1 MSFDLAKEISYISK
15 DIKEDEK
22 QLKKL
27 NSVYD
32 QIPKNIIINNE
43 KNDQNSKNNLD
54 SLNNSFNIIEQI
66 DKIKE
71 SDNPKDKLHSLKT
84 LFTKTKISNPYLKQ
98 LITTSLISEKI
109 IKNIEE
115 ILLKI
120 NYPMFNGKILMT
132 IFDQLNID
140 NKEDIELL
148 SLYLE
153 IFAYISIDTYKEFD
167 NYGTINKLILKSK
180 ENMENK
186 FDYMEIISD
195 ILYKKILITIF
206 DSNTNK
212 NNNIINNENEMKGY
226 MKKLTNREKNIL
238 YIYEKLISYLNKSIS
253 NTMELFS
260 LIINKENENNK
271 NKLQINKIKAVKYIM
286 NSLFEKIILFL
297 TSDKT
302 PLDISNCSSLLIIL
316 LIQKTNEQANEF
328 MKNYQYDSFKNVSLY
343 DFIKYYINDNSTQ
356 LKNRQKEFND
366 NIIIKLKE
374 NIINQQDLNTYKTEE
389 LTDEITMI
397 IKDIFSI
404 YEIFRTYQI
413 LEDLLKPALNDILII
428 LSVKGDSL
436 EDNLFIGNLLYNYLT
451 ICSNEFN
458 NYIERIDMYEK
469 SIIDK
474 TSKIFN
480 DMKSKINDIFK
491 DFIDFITNEIQFEKI
506 IKLYNYENLKEGNN
520 IEIINNIFIEENNF
534 WFKIKTILDKIKA
547 DRKIYKYIETEVT
560 KIFVENLSK
569 KILNDIE
576 KGGIEGQ
583 NLDILIE
590 QTKYFIENN
599 FISDE
604 NEISEDN
611 KNNIQKLYSY
621 LDNLFI
627 IKN

>member
-54 SLNNSFNIIEQI
+54 SLNNSFYIIEQI

-98 LITTSLISEKI
+98 FITTSLISEKI

-140 NKEDIELL
+140 NREDIELL

-271 NKLQINKIKAVKYIM
+271 NKFQINKIKAVKYIM

-328 MKNYQYDSFKNVSLY
+328 MKNYHYDSFKNVSLY

-374 NIINQQDLNTYKTEE
+374 NIINQQDLNTYKTDE

>member
-374 NIINQQDLNTYKTEE
+374 NLINQQDLNTYKTEE

>member
-84 LFTKTKISNPYLKQ
+84 LFTTTKISNQYLKQ
-98 LITTSLISEKI
+98 FIITSLISEKI

-374 NIINQQDLNTYKTEE
+374 NLINQQDLNTYKTEE

-576 KGGIEGQ
+576 KGGIEGK